1 MAGGFAG
8 GGVGDAGNVEISAR
22 LVESGKD
29 AVADLTG
36 LVDGTFGEEDDN
48 LAVFFVGTLGDEERK
63 REMGAELALKFLG
76 LDLQTSRAN
85 DVIFSSDNPKFR
97 IIRR

>member
-22 LVESGKD
+22 LVETRKD
-29 AVADLTG
+29 AVADLTC
-36 LVDGTFGEEDDN
+36 LVDGAFSEEDDN
-48 LAVFFVGTLGDEERK
+48 LAEFFVGTLGDEERR
-63 REMGAELALKFLG
+63 REIRAELALEFLG
-76 LDLQTSRAN
+76 LDFQTTRAD
-85 DVIFSSDNPKFR
+85 DVIFSSDNTKFR